1 MSFRNTNDGN
11 KNQEQET
18 GTKEPLVNGIEAHSS
33 LTSLLLEA
41 ENGKAV
47 IWTADNKNEIVQL
60 LTEKGMIDKPST
72 NNVESFQMFEDSG
85 TLPDESTMTS
95 TPDLFKKDSEQ
106 GKVVDRELR
115 SGLSMSFF
123 LLLLT

>member
-1 MSFRNTNDGN
+1 M
-11 KNQEQET
+11 
-18 GTKEPLVNGIEAHSS
+18 NGIEAHSS